1 MTLEQKHRPQ
11 TWDQYVG
18 QAKAVAKVRRIIDRP
33 GFDRGAFW
41 IEASGANNSGV
52 GKTTLGWLIARQ
64 LADDFF
70 ITELSG
76 SKVDKRAVEEIESA
90 AHLTTWGNKPFRV
103 WIVNE
108 SHAISQGA
116 VDAFLTFLDPLPPH
130 CVVIF
135 TTTRAVDDNL
145 FGDHDSGP
153 FASRCHQVTLTNQG
167 LAEAFAARAQ
177 AIALAENLDGQPL
190 EVYVKR
196 VKLRKNN
203 LRAVLMDIEAGEM
216 LAD

>member
-1 MTLEQKHRPQ
+1 MTLEQKHRPRS
-11 TWDQYVG
+11 WDQYVG
-18 QAKAVAKVRRIIDRP
+18 QPKAVAKVRRIIERP

-52 GKTTLGWLIARQ
+52 GKTTLAWLIARQ

-76 SKVDKRAVEEIESA
+76 SKVDKRAVEDIESS
-90 AHLTTWGNKPFRV
+90 AHLRAWGSKPFKV

-108 SHAISQGA
+108 AHAISQGA
-116 VDAFLTFLDPLPPH
+116 VDAFLTFLDPLPAH

-135 TTTRAVDDNL
+135 TTTRCVDEGL

-153 FASRCHQVTLTNQG
+153 FASRCHQITLTNQG
-167 LAEAFAARAQ
+167 LAEAFAARARE
-177 AIALAENLDGQPL
+177 IALAEGLDGQSL
-190 EVYVKR
+190 ETYVKR
-196 VKLRKNN
+196 VKARKNN
-203 LRAVLMDIEAGEM
+203 MRAVLMDIEAGEL
-216 LAD
+216 LAE